1 MIDIETL
8 KSVSGFPSSIGVG
21 VSLGAMEAMAQGKLS
36 PEEFL
41 VAMLMTH
48 LITSCA
54 AMVKQGD
61 IEGMRRLS
69 VACDAITRN
78 SLQTDADGLR
88 LYSACAEMMAKV
100 FEDAS
105 PSE

>member
-1 MIDIETL
+1 M
-8 KSVSGFPSSIGVG
+8 
-21 VSLGAMEAMAQGKLS
+21 
-36 PEEFL
+36 
-41 VAMLMTH
+41 AMLMTH